1 MSLRLS
7 TRSERYLS
15 SAGKLM
21 EKESESMPSLERSS

>member
-7 TRSERYLS
+7 TRSERYLTN
-15 SAGKLM
+15 AEKLM